1 MDISEDDVISSLVLE
16 FDLHNKHFFSV
27 LLLII
32 EYELKSEFELINAY
46 SSRK

>member
-16 FDLHNKHFFSV
+16 FDLHNKHFFSE
-27 LLLII
+27 LSAII
-32 EYELKSEFELINAY
+32 GYGLKSEFELINAY